1 MIEFNGVTKEE
12 ILSDPT
18 EYTAALSAEGCIAFR
33 QIGLTRDEFAE
44 VTQALGMDD
53 SPVAQDIDHGTRFRQ
68 AVENPAILSGGLF
81 LAWHMEDTY
90 KEHLPQII
98 AINMHTFKV
107 PHEPTEWPGGQT
119 GFVDM
124 HQCHNMMPSE
134 WKESLK
140 DARMLAEQVSYI
152 PEPILQ
158 HPHPLFMEDPM
169 SGEIVVHAQGHS
181 STTEPPYR
189 LDPETCPDLSEG
201 DIDAVNQW
209 IQDFMYIP
217 EYQQWYSWLEG
228 DMVVFNGIRFAHAV
242 SDGFEQGQRV
252 FDRTAY
258 HGGNDDAWKVPSF
271 EGR

>member
-1 MIEFNGVTKEE
+1 MIEFDGVTKEG

-18 EYTAALSAEGCIAFR
+18 EYIAALSAEGCIAFR
-33 QIGLTRDEFAE
+33 QIGLTRDEFTE

-98 AINMHTFKV
+98 AINMHTFEV

-124 HQCHNMMPSE
+124 HQCHNMMPAE

-140 DARMLAEQVSYI
+140 DARMLVEQVSF
-152 PEPILQ
+152 LNR
-158 HPHPLFMEDPM
+158 F
-169 SGEIVVHAQGHS
+169 S
-181 STTEPPYR
+181 STPTRCSWKTRCLARWLYTLRGMPTLPNPR
-189 LDPETCPDLSEG
+189 TGWTLKPVLTCLRPTSL
-201 DIDAVNQW
+201 
-209 IQDFMYIP
+209 
-217 EYQQWYSWLEG
+217 L
-228 DMVVFNGIRFAHAV
+228 
-242 SDGFEQGQRV
+242 
-252 FDRTAY
+252 
-258 HGGNDDAWKVPSF
+258 
-271 EGR
+271 